1 MSELKINSNNGFLQ
15 LEDLPQNC
23 IFNKV
28 VTGCGGTT
36 IALFN
41 KHNQIIAV
49 PTTELITNK
58 TGLSE
63 AGVAIITAPDKKT
76 EQSVFGLFGEFK
88 TSVKHELKDYLSQ
101 PGTKKILCTYDKV
114 KYLQDFVEPQEY
126 QILIDEYHQL
136 LKAYSYRSK
145 AVNGVL
151 ENFRKFKS
159 FCFLSAT
166 PISPDF
172 TPSVLDGIEQIDAVW
187 ENTDTLIV
195 KLEQTNNPYV
205 KAANIINEYKTNG
218 YLEINGKRSYEAFFF
233 INSVTDIAAIL
244 KHCNLSNDEVKIVC
258 ASEDKNQAKLSG
270 YTISNSRD
278 ANKKFTF
285 ITSKSFEGADYFSD
299 TGLCF
304 VVSNSRNKNTLLDI
318 STDIYQIAGR
328 IRTETNPFRN
338 TLVHIFN
345 TTGKRKL
352 NLDIT
357 YDEYK
362 ISIQNEI
369 ELATKIINA
378 VNEANNGKGIAEKMI
393 KSEYIMNDGN
403 GKYLL
408 NDMVV
413 KLDLM
418 NFKIEQQIYKTGV
431 QLKKNYNTNG
441 ILTTEIDYEKL
452 ENTID
457 KDSKKLSFKE
467 AYLKYSELRK
477 GFDFGNQATEIAK
490 IQPLVVDAYNK
501 LGDDMVRK
509 LRYIKKDIEKTLINS
524 DDSKSQFEKVGAILK
539 KSIFCPTVETCP
551 RLKHLI
557 DEAYR
562 AVGIKKEA
570 KAADITKW
578 FECKKTSER
587 IEGVT
592 TAVYK
597 IYTPKLMI
605 KYD

>member
-1 MSELKINSNNGFLQ
+1 MSTLKIESNNGFLQ
-15 LEDLPQNC
+15 MEDLPQNC

-41 KHNQIIAV
+41 NKHQVVCV

-58 TGLSE
+58 TGLTV
-63 AGVAIITAPDKKT
+63 AGVAIITAPDGKKK
-76 EQSVFGLFGEFK
+76 QSVFGLFGEFTYPVQK
-88 TSVKHELKDYLSQ
+88 ELKQYVAS

-114 KYLQDFVEPQEY
+114 GQLVRFIEPQQY

-145 AVNGVL
+145 AINGVF
-151 ENFRKFKS
+151 ENFKRFKS

-172 TPSVLDGIEQIDAVW
+172 TPSVLDGVEQIDAVW
-187 ENTDTLIV
+187 ENTDTLFV

-205 KAANIINEYKTNG
+205 KAANIINDYKING
-218 YLEINGKRSYEAFFF
+218 YFENYGIKSYEAFFF

-258 ASEDKNQAKLSG
+258 SKTDENKAKLSG

-285 ITSKSFEGADYFSD
+285 ITSKSFEGADYFSE

-345 TTGKRKL
+345 TAGKRKL
-352 NLDIT
+352 NLNISYEDF
-357 YDEYK
+357 K
-362 ISIQNEI
+362 LSIQSDTEGAKAIIKTLNE
-369 ELATKIINA
+369 NA
-378 VNEANNGKGIAEKMI
+378 NAKKMAEKMI
-393 KSEYIMNDGN
+393 KSEYIMKDDNGNYFFNDT
-403 GKYLL
+403 L
-408 NDMVV
+408 V

-418 NFKIEQQIYKTGV
+418 NFKIEKQIYSEGLK
-431 QLKKNYNTNG
+431 LKKSYNTNG
-441 ILTTEIDYEKL
+441 ILTTDINWKKEED
-452 ENTID
+452 TID
-457 KDSKKLSFKE
+457 NASKKMPFKD

-477 GFDFGNQATEIAK
+477 ESYDFGKQALEIAL

-501 LGDDMVRK
+501 LGDNKVRK
-509 LRYIKKDIEKTLINS
+509 LRYIKEAIKRELINLDNTKSQNEKVAEMVKQAIDYSKTYTCSDLIKIIEKAYKTAGIT
-524 DDSKSQFEKVGAILK
+524 K
-539 KSIFCPTVETCP
+539 K
-551 RLKHLI
+551 
-557 DEAYR
+557 
-562 AVGIKKEA
+562 A
-570 KAADITKW
+570 KAADITNW
-578 FECKKTSER
+578 FDCKKTSKR
-587 IEGVT
+587 IDGVPT
-592 TAVYK
+592 TVYD
-597 IYTPKLMI
+597 IIRPRLI
-605 KYD
+605 L